1 MELKERLK
9 NLTEQFNNILD
20 QLANIT
26 HPDQA
31 MVLISARERL
41 YGAINILEVI
51 IKDKKDATDK
61 RNRTV

>member
-9 NLTEQFNNILD
+9 NLTEQLENILD
-20 QLANIT
+20 QLASIT

-31 MVLISARERL
+31 MVLISTRERL

-51 IKDKKDATDK
+51 IEEQKDADK
-61 RNRTV
+61 QSTSKV